1 MNPPYKIPTKIS
13 TSEILII
20 INDQVDNNSSELL
33 NVTLY
38 KHSNVN
44 VISKSYMWSLSE
56 NYLFPRHFKRI
67 SRIEEMRHQSGIV
80 DLQGRELQVA
90 AFYNPPLCYL
100 QTTVNK
106 TVDGI
111 EGEFFTAKY
120 KNEVDGVET
129 KLFII
134 IAERL
139 NFKWLIRKPNGHYR
153 YGRPNGTDW
162 NGGMIG
168 QLFRNEI
175 DIAFSG
181 VWLKHDHY
189 RYVNLTKPWYQL
201 FINFLVPRPKPETSF
216 WALLRPLSL
225 GVWMGILGII
235 FLQSLNV
242 YIKAWINPYMEP
254 RYRSYITTLIELI
267 ARLVGTWA
275 PQRISGL
282 KIQTQ
287 LWHMAGVLVVTA
299 YSSSLAARLT
309 FPDYEDRIDRLD
321 QFIEKNLTWG
331 REGPVP
337 KFDDYFNLNDKYAS
351 QFPDKFK
358 SEFSQQ
364 ERHEKIKQ
372 GNYAIVGRMIDS
384 IFFPENNISGSDLRN
399 YRVMKESVSDY
410 YVTFAVKP
418 WLVKSF
424 DKVILWLKETGLSVY
439 HLQDVIYRRTPLH
452 LREVLIER
460 DIETQEAKAL
470 RLLPLSAG
478 FAFLF
483 FGLFISFVVF
493 CFELKSFYRGSLLM
507 AIINIKTKK
516 KPFKKIK
523 KIFKRLKLKRLR
535 SGQK

>member
-168 QLFRNEI
+168 QLFRNE
-175 DIAFSG
+175 
-181 VWLKHDHY
+181 
-189 RYVNLTKPWYQL
+189 
-201 FINFLVPRPKPETSF
+201 
-216 WALLRPLSL
+216 
-225 GVWMGILGII
+225 
-235 FLQSLNV
+235 SLNV